1 MALGASMLAFG
12 GAEAVTRVDEGAEE
26 LAGALV
32 AGEKLGNEAVP
43 KTAGLLSPNEAGG
56 ADAAAVD

>member
-1 MALGASMLAFG
+1 MLAFG